1 MAHSCWL
8 CASLIRQGPALAHPN
23 TMGEEMS
30 AMRLLVVGA
39 DGQLGSDVVRLLS
52 PTVDVTAR
60 VMDELDVTDRAALRE
75 AMEASRPEV
84 VVNCAAYTA
93 VDRAE
98 MEPDGAYRVNV
109 LGARNVAQA
118 AQRVGAR
125 VVYFSTDY
133 VFDGAA
139 STPYDEEA
147 PTGPL
152 SVYGRTK
159 LQGEQATRE
168 ANPDHLILRLAW
180 LYGSTGHNF
189 VRTILRL
196 AREKD
201 ELRIVDDQVGS
212 PTFTEDVVHQL
223 WTAIEDGCSGT
234 YHCVNTGQ
242 ASWYEFASQIV
253 RLSGSAVPVV
263 PITSVDYPTA
273 ARRPAFSALS
283 DRRLELEHL
292 NTMRP
297 WQDALQDCMV
307 RYKEVLQHE

>member
-1 MAHSCWL
+1 V
-8 CASLIRQGPALAHPN
+8 
-23 TMGEEMS
+23 
-30 AMRLLVVGA
+30 RLLVVGA

-60 VMDELDVTDRAALRE
+60 VMDELDVTDRAVLRRAVEALH
-75 AMEASRPEV
+75 PDV
-84 VVNCAAYTA
+84 VINCAAWTA

-98 MEPDGAYRVNV
+98 TEPDAAYRVNV

-118 AQRVGAR
+118 ARRVGAR

-139 STPYDEEA
+139 TEPYDEDA

-189 VRTILRL
+189 VRTVLRL
-196 AREKD
+196 AHEKD

-212 PTFTEDVVHQL
+212 PTFTEDAVHQL

-234 YHCVNTGQ
+234 YHCVNAGQ
-242 ASWYEFASQIV
+242 ASWHAFATRIV
-253 RLSGSAVPVV
+253 RRLGLGIPVV
-263 PITSVDYPTA
+263 PIRTADYPTPA
-273 ARRPAFSALS
+273 HRPAYSVLA
-283 DRRLELEHL
+283 DRKFDLEQL
-292 NTMRP
+292 NSMRP
-297 WQDALQDCMV
+297 WEDALDDCLL
-307 RYKEVLQHE
+307 RYREVLFHG

>member
-1 MAHSCWL
+1 
-8 CASLIRQGPALAHPN
+8 
-23 TMGEEMS
+23 
-30 AMRLLVVGA
+30 MRLFIVGA

-52 PTVDVTAR
+52 PTVEVTAR
-60 VMDELDVTDRAALRE
+60 VMDELDVTDRAGLRR
-75 AMEASRPEV
+75 AMEESHPDV

-98 MEPDGAYRVNV
+98 TEQDAAYRVNV
-109 LGARNVAQA
+109 LGACNVAQA
-118 AQRVGAR
+118 ARRVGAS

-139 STPYDEEA
+139 STPYDEDA

-159 LQGEQATRE
+159 LLGEQATRE

-180 LYGSTGHNF
+180 MYGSTGHNF

-196 AREKD
+196 ARAKD

-234 YHCVNTGQ
+234 YHCVNAGQ
-242 ASWYEFASQIV
+242 ASWYVFATHIV
-253 RLSGSAVPVV
+253 HRLGLNVPV
-263 PITSVDYPTA
+263 ISIHTVDYPA
-273 ARRPAFSALS
+273 PARRPAYSVLANRKF
-283 DRRLELEHL
+283 ELEAL
-292 NTMRP
+292 NGMRP
-297 WQDALQDCMV
+297 WEDALDDCLL
-307 RYKEVLQHE
+307 RYHEVLSHD

>member
-1 MAHSCWL
+1 MMKL
-8 CASLIRQGPALAHPN
+8 F
-23 TMGEEMS
+23 
-30 AMRLLVVGA
+30 VVGA
-39 DGQLGSDVVRLLS
+39 NGQLGSDVVRLLS
-52 PTVDVTAR
+52 PTVEVTAHIA
-60 VMDELDVTDRAALRE
+60 DELDITDRAALRQ

-93 VDRAE
+93 VNRAE
-98 MEPDGAYRVNV
+98 TEQDAAYRVNV

-118 AQRVGAR
+118 ARCVGAR

-159 LQGEQATRE
+159 LLGEQATRE

-180 LYGSTGHNF
+180 MYGSTGHNF

-196 AREKD
+196 ARAKD

-223 WTAIEDGCSGT
+223 WMAIEDGCSGT

-242 ASWYEFASQIV
+242 ASWHAFATHIV
-253 RLSGSAVPVV
+253 HRLGLNVPV
-263 PITSVDYPTA
+263 IAIHTVDYPA
-273 ARRPAFSALS
+273 PARRPAYSVLANRKF
-283 DRRLELEHL
+283 ELEQL
-292 NTMRP
+292 NSMRP
-297 WQDALQDCMV
+297 WEDALDDCLL
-307 RYKEVLQHE
+307 RYREELFRG

>member
-1 MAHSCWL
+1 VK
-8 CASLIRQGPALAHPN
+8 
-23 TMGEEMS
+23 
-30 AMRLLVVGA
+30 LLVVGA

-52 PTVDVTAR
+52 PTVEVTAR
-60 VMDELDVTDRAALRE
+60 VMDELDVTDRAVLRH
-75 AMEASRPEV
+75 AVEASHPDV
-84 VVNCAAYTA
+84 VINCAAWTA

-98 MEPDGAYRVNV
+98 TEPDAAYRVNV

-118 AQRVGAR
+118 ARRIGAR

-139 STPYDEEA
+139 TEPYDEDA

-189 VRTILRL
+189 VRTVLRL
-196 AREKD
+196 AHEKD

-234 YHCVNTGQ
+234 YHCVNAGQ
-242 ASWYEFASQIV
+242 ASWHAFATRIAR
-253 RLSGSAVPVV
+253 RLGLSIPV
-263 PITSVDYPTA
+263 ISIRTADYPTPA
-273 ARRPAFSALS
+273 HRPAYSVLA
-283 DRRLELEHL
+283 DRKFDLEQL
-292 NTMRP
+292 NGMRP
-297 WQDALQDCMV
+297 WEDALDDCLL
-307 RYKEVLQHE
+307 RYREVLFHG

>member
-1 MAHSCWL
+1 V
-8 CASLIRQGPALAHPN
+8 
-23 TMGEEMS
+23 
-30 AMRLLVVGA
+30 RLLVVGA

-52 PTVDVTAR
+52 PTVEVTAR
-60 VMDELDVTDRAALRE
+60 VMDELDVTDRASLRQEVEALH
-75 AMEASRPEV
+75 PEV
-84 VVNCAAYTA
+84 VVNCAAWTA

-98 MEPDGAYRVNV
+98 TERDAAYRVNV

-118 AQRVGAR
+118 ARRIGAR

-133 VFDGAA
+133 VFDGTA
-139 STPYDEEA
+139 SEPYDEDA

-180 LYGSTGHNF
+180 MYGRSGHNF

-242 ASWYEFASQIV
+242 ASWHTFATYIV
-253 RLSGSAVPVV
+253 RRLGLSIPVI
-263 PITSVDYPTA
+263 PIQTANYPA
-273 ARRPAFSALS
+273 PARRPAYSVLA
-283 DRRLELEHL
+283 DRKFELEQL
-292 NTMRP
+292 NGMRP
-297 WQDALQDCMV
+297 WEDALDDCLL
-307 RYKEVLQHE
+307 RYREVLFHG

>member
-1 MAHSCWL
+1 MKL
-8 CASLIRQGPALAHPN
+8 FI
-23 TMGEEMS
+23 
-30 AMRLLVVGA
+30 VGA
-39 DGQLGSDVVRLLS
+39 DGQLGSDMVRLLA
-52 PTVDVTAR
+52 PVAAVTALTFHDLDI
-60 VMDELDVTDRAALRE
+60 MDRTSLKQAVASVHPDV
-75 AMEASRPEV
+75 V
-84 VVNCAAYTA
+84 INCAAYTA

-98 MEPDGAYRVNV
+98 TEPDVAYRVNV

-133 VFDGAA
+133 VFDGTA
-139 STPYDEEA
+139 TEPYDEDA

-159 LQGEQATRE
+159 LLGEQATRE
-168 ANPDHLILRLAW
+168 SNPDHLILRLAW

-189 VRTILRL
+189 VRTVLRL

-201 ELRIVDDQVGS
+201 QLRIVDDQVGC

-223 WTAIEDGCSGT
+223 WALLQDGASGT
-234 YHCVNTGQ
+234 YHCVNTGA

-253 RLSGSAVPVV
+253 HLSGSAVQVI
-263 PITSVDYPTA
+263 PITAAEYPTA

-283 DRRLELEHL
+283 DRHLELEHL
-292 NTMRP
+292 KIMRP

-307 RYKEVLQHE
+307 RHKEVLQHE

>member
-1 MAHSCWL
+1 MK
-8 CASLIRQGPALAHPN
+8 
-23 TMGEEMS
+23 
-30 AMRLLVVGA
+30 LLVVGA
-39 DGQLGSDVVRLLS
+39 DGQLGSDVARLLS
-52 PTVDVTAR
+52 PTVEVTA
-60 VMDELDVTDRAALRE
+60 LQGWWTDAGTFPSLRREVE
-75 AMEASRPEV
+75 ATRPDA
-84 VVNCAAYTA
+84 VVNCAAWTA

-98 MEPDGAYRVNV
+98 TEQDAAYRVNV

-133 VFDGAA
+133 VFDGTA
-139 STPYDEEA
+139 TEPYDEDA

-180 LYGSTGHNF
+180 MYGSTGHNF
-189 VRTILRL
+189 VRTVLRL

-234 YHCVNTGQ
+234 YHCVNAGQ
-242 ASWYEFASQIV
+242 ASWHAFATRIV
-253 RLSGSAVPVV
+253 RRLGLNVPV
-263 PITSVDYPTA
+263 ISIHTVDYPTP
-273 ARRPAFSALS
+273 ARRPAYSVLA
-283 DRRLELEHL
+283 DRKFDLEQL
-292 NTMRP
+292 NGMRP
-297 WQDALQDCMV
+297 WEDALDDCLL
-307 RYKEVLQHE
+307 RYREVLFHA

>member
-1 MAHSCWL
+1 VATL
-8 CASLIRQGPALAHPN
+8 

-30 AMRLLVVGA
+30 AMKLLIVGA
-39 DGQLGSDVVRLLS
+39 DGQLGTDMARVLAPLAA
-52 PTVDVTAR
+52 VTALTSH
-60 VMDELDVTDRAALRE
+60 DLDIAN
-75 AMEASRPEV
+75 RPILKQAIESARPDV
-84 VVNCAAYTA
+84 VVNCAAWTA

-98 MEPDGAYRVNV
+98 TEPDAAYRVNV

-118 AQRVGAR
+118 ARHVGAR

-139 STPYDEEA
+139 TEPYDEDA

-189 VRTILRL
+189 VRTVLRL
-196 AREKD
+196 AHEKD

-212 PTFTEDVVHQL
+212 PTFTEDVVQQL
-223 WTAIEDGCSGT
+223 WALLQDGASGT
-234 YHCVNTGQ
+234 YHCVNTGS
-242 ASWYEFASQIV
+242 ASWYEFACQIV
-253 RLSGSAVPVV
+253 HLSGSTVPVV
-263 PITSVDYPTA
+263 PITTTEYPTA
-273 ARRPAFSALS
+273 ARRPAFSVLS
-283 DRRLELEHL
+283 DRHLELEHL

>member
-1 MAHSCWL
+1 
-8 CASLIRQGPALAHPN
+8 
-23 TMGEEMS
+23 
-30 AMRLLVVGA
+30 MRLFVVGA

-52 PTVDVTAR
+52 PTVEVIAR
-60 VMDELDVTDRAALRE
+60 VTDELDVTDRTGLEQAMATLR
-75 AMEASRPEV
+75 PDV
-84 VVNCAAYTA
+84 VINCAAYTA

-98 MEPDGAYRVNV
+98 TEQDAAYCVNV

-133 VFDGAA
+133 VFDGM
-139 STPYDEEA
+139 TTEPYGEDA

-159 LQGEQATRE
+159 LLGERATRE

-180 LYGSTGHNF
+180 MYGSTGHNF

-201 ELRIVDDQVGS
+201 ELRIVDDQIGS

-234 YHCVNTGQ
+234 YHCVNGGQ
-242 ASWYEFASQIV
+242 ASWYGFATSIV
-253 RLSGSAVPVV
+253 RRLGLSIPVI
-263 PITSVDYPTA
+263 PIHTVDYPA
-273 ARRPAFSALS
+273 PAHRPAYSVLA
-283 DRRLELEHL
+283 DRKFELEQL
-292 NTMRP
+292 NGMRP
-297 WQDALQDCMV
+297 WEDALDDCLL
-307 RYKEVLQHE
+307 RYREALFHA

>member
-1 MAHSCWL
+1 
-8 CASLIRQGPALAHPN
+8 
-23 TMGEEMS
+23 
-30 AMRLLVVGA
+30 MRLFIAGA

-52 PTVDVTAR
+52 PTVEVTAR
-60 VMDELDVTDRAALRE
+60 VMDELDVTDRAALRRE
-75 AMEASRPEV
+75 VEASHPDV
-84 VVNCAAYTA
+84 VINCAAYTA

-98 MEPDGAYRVNV
+98 TEQDVAYQVNV
-109 LGARNVAQA
+109 LGAHNVAQA
-118 AQRVGAR
+118 ARRVGAR

-133 VFDGAA
+133 VFDGTA
-139 STPYDEEA
+139 TQPYDEEA

-201 ELRIVDDQVGS
+201 QLRIVDDQVGS

-223 WTAIEDGCSGT
+223 WTAIEEGCSGT
-234 YHCVNTGQ
+234 YHCVNAGQ
-242 ASWYEFASQIV
+242 ASWYSFADHIV
-253 RLSGSAVPVV
+253 HRLGLNVPV
-263 PITSVDYPTA
+263 IAIRTGDYPTP
-273 ARRPAFSALS
+273 ARRPAYSVLA
-283 DRRLELEHL
+283 DRKFTLEQL
-292 NTMRP
+292 NGMRS
-297 WQDALQDCMV
+297 WEDALDDCLL
-307 RYKEVLQHE
+307 RYREELFHA

>member
-1 MAHSCWL
+1 
-8 CASLIRQGPALAHPN
+8 
-23 TMGEEMS
+23 MS
-30 AMRLLVVGA
+30 AVKLLVVGA

-75 AMEASRPEV
+75 VIEASHPEV

-98 MEPDGAYRVNV
+98 TEQDAAYRVNV

-133 VFDGAA
+133 IFDGMA
-139 STPYDEEA
+139 TEPYDEEA

-159 LQGEQATRE
+159 LLGEQATRE

-189 VRTILRL
+189 VRTVLRL
-196 AREKD
+196 
-201 ELRIVDDQVGS
+201 S
-212 PTFTEDVVHQL
+212 PRTSS
-223 WTAIEDGCSGT
+223 ISSGQPSRT
-234 YHCVNTGQ
+234 
-242 ASWYEFASQIV
+242 
-253 RLSGSAVPVV
+253 AVPGR
-263 PITSVDYPTA
+263 TTA
-273 ARRPAFSALS
+273 
-283 DRRLELEHL
+283 
-292 NTMRP
+292 
-297 WQDALQDCMV
+297 
-307 RYKEVLQHE
+307 

>member
-1 MAHSCWL
+1 MSVMKL
-8 CASLIRQGPALAHPN
+8 LI
-23 TMGEEMS
+23 
-30 AMRLLVVGA
+30 VGA
-39 DGQLGSDVVRLLS
+39 DGQLGTDMARLLAPLS
-52 PTVDVTAR
+52 AVTALTFH
-60 VMDELDVTDRAALRE
+60 DLDITGRAGVKQAIE
-75 AMEASRPEV
+75 SARPDV

-98 MEPDGAYRVNV
+98 TEQDAAYRVNV

-133 VFDGAA
+133 IFDGMA
-139 STPYDEEA
+139 TEPYDEEA

-152 SVYGRTK
+152 SIYGRTK

-189 VRTILRL
+189 VRTVLRL
-196 AREKD
+196 SHEKD

-234 YHCVNTGQ
+234 YHCVNAGQ
-242 ASWYEFASQIV
+242 ASWHAFATRIV
-253 RLSGSAVPVV
+253 HRLGLNVPV
-263 PITSVDYPTA
+263 IAIHTVDYPA
-273 ARRPAFSALS
+273 PARRPVYSVLANRKF
-283 DRRLELEHL
+283 ELEQL
-292 NTMRP
+292 GGMRP
-297 WQDALQDCMV
+297 WEGALDDCL
-307 RYKEVLQHE
+307 LQYREQLSSASSESNASLGKARIEE

>member
-1 MAHSCWL
+1 
-8 CASLIRQGPALAHPN
+8 
-23 TMGEEMS
+23 
-30 AMRLLVVGA
+30 MRLFVVGA

-52 PTVDVTAR
+52 PTVEVIAR
-60 VMDELDVTDRAALRE
+60 VMDELDVTDRAALRQALE
-75 AMEASRPEV
+75 GSHPDV

-98 MEPDGAYRVNV
+98 TEQDAAYRVNV
-109 LGARNVAQA
+109 LGACNVSQA
-118 AQRVGAR
+118 ARRVGAR

-133 VFDGAA
+133 VFDGTA
-139 STPYDEEA
+139 TEPYTEDA

-159 LQGEQATRE
+159 LLGEQATRE

-180 LYGSTGHNF
+180 MYGSTGHNF

-201 ELRIVDDQVGS
+201 QLRIVDDQVGS

-223 WTAIEDGCSGT
+223 WTAIEEGCSGT

-242 ASWYEFASQIV
+242 ASWYAFAAHIV
-253 RLSGSAVPVV
+253 HRLGLNVPVI
-263 PITSVDYPTA
+263 PIHTVDYLTP
-273 ARRPAFSALS
+273 ARRPAWSVLI
-283 DRRLELEHL
+283 DRKFDLEQL
-292 NTMRP
+292 NVMRP
-297 WQDALQDCMV
+297 WEAALDDCLL
-307 RYKEVLQHE
+307 RYREELFHG

>member
-1 MAHSCWL
+1 V
-8 CASLIRQGPALAHPN
+8 
-23 TMGEEMS
+23 
-30 AMRLLVVGA
+30 RLLVVGA

-52 PTVDVTAR
+52 PTVEVIAR
-60 VMDELDVTDRAALRE
+60 VMDELDVTDRAALQRE
-75 AMEASRPEV
+75 VEATRPDV

-98 MEPDGAYRVNV
+98 TEQDAAYRVNV

-118 AQRVGAR
+118 AERCGAR

-139 STPYDEEA
+139 SEPYDEDA

-159 LQGEQATRE
+159 LLGEQATRE
-168 ANPDHLILRLAW
+168 SNPDHLILRLAW

-189 VRTILRL
+189 VRTVLRL
-196 AREKD
+196 AHEKD
-201 ELRIVDDQVGS
+201 QLRIVDDQVGS

-223 WTAIEDGCSGT
+223 WTVIEEGCSGT

-242 ASWYEFASQIV
+242 ASWYAFATHIV
-253 RLSGSAVPVV
+253 RRLGLSIPVV
-263 PITSVDYPTA
+263 PIQTVDYPSP
-273 ARRPAFSALS
+273 ARRPAFSVLA
-283 DRRLELEHL
+283 DYKFDLEQL
-292 NTMRP
+292 NSMRP
-297 WQDALQDCMV
+297 WEDALDDCLL
-307 RYKEVLQHE
+307 RYREVLSHG

>member
-1 MAHSCWL
+1 
-8 CASLIRQGPALAHPN
+8 
-23 TMGEEMS
+23 MS
-30 AMRLLVVGA
+30 AMKLLIVGA
-39 DGQLGSDVVRLLS
+39 DGQLGTDMARLLA

-60 VMDELDVTDRAALRE
+60 GMDELDIMDRPSLKQAIESAL
-75 AMEASRPEV
+75 PDV
-84 VVNCAAYTA
+84 IVNCAAYTA

-98 MEPDGAYRVNV
+98 TEQDAAYRVNV

-118 AQRVGAR
+118 ARRVGAR

-168 ANPDHLILRLAW
+168 ANPDNLILRLAW

-189 VRTILRL
+189 VRTVLRL
-196 AREKD
+196 SREKD

-234 YHCVNTGQ
+234 YHCVNAGQ
-242 ASWYEFASQIV
+242 ASWHAFATRIV
-253 RLSGSAVPVV
+253 HRLGLNVPV
-263 PITSVDYPTA
+263 IAIHTVDYPSP
-273 ARRPAFSALS
+273 ARRPAYSVLA
-283 DRRLELEHL
+283 DRKFELEAL
-292 NTMRP
+292 NGMRP
-297 WQDALQDCMV
+297 WEDALQDYMV
-307 RYKEVLQHE
+307 RYKEN

>member
-1 MAHSCWL
+1 
-8 CASLIRQGPALAHPN
+8 
-23 TMGEEMS
+23 MGEEMS
-30 AMRLLVVGA
+30 AMKLLIVGA
-39 DGQLGSDVVRLLS
+39 DGQLGTDMARVLALLAA
-52 PTVDVTAR
+52 VTALTSH
-60 VMDELDVTDRAALRE
+60 DLDIAN
-75 AMEASRPEV
+75 RPILKQAIESARPDV
-84 VVNCAAYTA
+84 VVNCAAWTA

-98 MEPDGAYRVNV
+98 TEPDAAYRVNV

-118 AQRVGAR
+118 ARRVGAR

-139 STPYDEEA
+139 TEPYDEDA

-189 VRTILRL
+189 VRTVLRL
-196 AREKD
+196 AHEKD

-212 PTFTEDVVHQL
+212 PTFTEDAVHQL

-234 YHCVNTGQ
+234 YHCVNAGQ
-242 ASWYEFASQIV
+242 ASWHAFATRIV
-253 RLSGSAVPVV
+253 RRLGLGIPVV
-263 PITSVDYPTA
+263 PIRTADYPTPA
-273 ARRPAFSALS
+273 HRPAYSVLA
-283 DRRLELEHL
+283 DRKFDLEQL
-292 NTMRP
+292 NSMRP
-297 WQDALQDCMV
+297 WEDALDDCLL
-307 RYKEVLQHE
+307 RYREVLFHG

>member
-1 MAHSCWL
+1 MKL
-8 CASLIRQGPALAHPN
+8 LI
-23 TMGEEMS
+23 
-30 AMRLLVVGA
+30 VGA

-52 PTVDVTAR
+52 PTAEVTAR
-60 VMDELDVTDRAALRE
+60 IMDELDVTDRPRLKQAVE
-75 AMEASRPEV
+75 SVRPDV
-84 VVNCAAYTA
+84 VINCAAYTA

-98 MEPDGAYRVNV
+98 TEPDAAYRVNV

-118 AQRVGAR
+118 AERVGAR

-139 STPYDEEA
+139 TQPYDEDA

-159 LQGEQATRE
+159 LLGEQATRE

-189 VRTILRL
+189 VHTVLRL
-196 AREKD
+196 ARAKD
-201 ELRIVDDQVGS
+201 QLRIVDDQVGS

-234 YHCVNTGQ
+234 YHCVNAGQ
-242 ASWYEFASQIV
+242 ASWYAFASHIV
-253 RLSGSAVPVV
+253 HRLGLGIPVV
-263 PITSVDYPTA
+263 PIRTADYPTP
-273 ARRPAFSALS
+273 ARRPAYSVLA
-283 DRRLELEHL
+283 DRKFELEQL
-292 NTMRP
+292 NSMRP
-297 WQDALQDCMV
+297 WEDALDDCLL
-307 RYKEVLQHE
+307 RYREVLSHG